1 MYTIFA
7 LLFTTLLW
15 PLTWALALL
24 AIALFSK
31 KPKRKKR
38 SLIWAIVILVFFS
51 NRFILSFFA
60 HAWDVDPA
68 PLPKGKIYSAAIIL
82 GGFTNVDYDNKGFFT
97 DHSDRLIEG
106 MYLKST
112 GRVSHIMM
120 SGGNS
125 DNISNRFTEARWVRK
140 TLLDMHYPDTA
151 ILIDQKSTNTYE
163 NATFTRRVLDSA
175 HLKPPYL
182 LVTSAFHMRRSM
194 YNFKKKGMDVIPYP
208 CDYLAGN
215 APLWFIDYFV
225 PNANVLFAW
234 DYYLKEMVGFW
245 VEHLKS

>member
-1 MYTIFA
+1 MYSLFSLI
-7 LLFTTLLW
+7 FTTILW
-15 PLTWALALL
+15 PLSWAVALL
-24 AIALFSK
+24 IIAAVSK
-31 KPKRKKR
+31 KPRRKKR
-38 SLIWAIVILVFFS
+38 CLIWSIVILVLFS
-51 NRFILSFFA
+51 NRFLLSLFA
-60 HAWDVDPA
+60 KAWDVAPA
-68 PLPKGKIYSAAIIL
+68 PLPEGKVYSAAIIL
-82 GGFTNVDYDNKGFFT
+82 GGFTNVDLENKGFFT

-125 DNISNRFTEARWVRK
+125 DRIAKKFTEARWVRK
-140 TLLDMHYPDTA
+140 TLLEMHYPDTA

-163 NATFTRRVLDSA
+163 NAIYTKRILDSA

-215 APLWFIDYFV
+215 APLWVIDYFV
-225 PNANVLFAW
+225 PNANVMYAW
-234 DYYLKEMVGFW
+234 DYYLKEAVGIV